1 MSSLMIGVSGVRGIV
16 GESLTPEL
24 LIRLGQAFGTYVMGG
39 PVVVGR
45 DTRVTGEMVKHSV
58 FGGLLS
64 TGCSIVD
71 VGVCATPTTTLMIEE
86 LGAAGGIVI
95 SASHNPA
102 EWNALKFFRSDG
114 FYLNDEE
121 GRNLLDIYYQGDFTK
136 ARFDGFHDVTTNG
149 EAQERHVK
157 RALELVDVGTIR
169 QCGFSV
175 ALDCCNGAGV
185 AITRMFLE
193 ELGCKI
199 HPLHCTPDGLFP
211 HDPEPTF
218 VNLQDI
224 CDYVRDNEVDV
235 GFAVDPDADRVAIIG
250 EDGAFIG
257 EEYTLGLATDYH
269 LRRMK
274 GPVVTNVSTTRAI
287 DDIAHAHGCECSRT
301 PVGEV
306 NVATR
311 MKQLSSPIGG
321 EGNGG
326 VIDPRLH
333 YGRDAIV
340 GIGMTLE
347 YMAISGRRVTELAS
361 KLPRYHM
368 LKSKVDCH
376 KSYSHEIVRRLAT
389 EGEGDRTDLTD
400 GLKIEWADSWVHLR
414 ASNTEPVMRIIAEAK
429 TEQAVGELVGR
440 YGEKVADILAELT
453 GGNSATRAAAP

>member
-1 MSSLMIGVSGVRGIV
+1 MSSLMIGISGVRGIV

-24 LIRLGQAFGTYVMGG
+24 LIRLGAAFGTYVMRGT
-39 PVVVGR
+39 VVVGR
-45 DTRVTGEMVKHSV
+45 DTRVSGEMVKHSV

-71 VGVCATPTTTLMIEE
+71 IGVCATPTATIMIEE

-102 EWNALKFFRSDG
+102 QWNALKFFRSDG

-121 GRNLLDIYYQGDFTK
+121 GRNLLDIYYQGDFEK
-136 ARFDGFHDVTTNG
+136 ARYDEFQDVATNG
-149 EAQERHVK
+149 TAAERHVA
-157 RALELVDVGTIR
+157 RALELLDIPAIK
-169 QCGFSV
+169 QCKFAV

-185 AITRMFLE
+185 EITRMFLDA
-193 ELGCKI
+193 LGCQI
-199 HPLHCTPDGLFP
+199 HPIHCTPDGIFP

-218 VNLQDI
+218 INLGDI
-224 CDYVRDNEVDV
+224 CQHVKDNNVDV

-250 EDGAFIG
+250 EDGDFVG
-257 EEYTLGLATDYH
+257 EEYSLGLAADYH
-269 LRRMK
+269 LRRKK

-287 DDIAHAHGCECSRT
+287 DDIARSHGCECVRV

-311 MKQLSSPIGG
+311 MKELGSPIGG

-333 YGRDAIV
+333 YGRDALV
-340 GIGMTLE
+340 GIGLVLE
-347 YMAISGRRVTELAS
+347 YMAMTGKRITELAS
-361 KLPRYHM
+361 KLPRYETVKAK
-368 LKSKVDCH
+368 LDCH
-376 KSYSHEIVRRLAT
+376 KSYAHEVVSRLRG
-389 EGEGDRTDLTD
+389 EGEGDSTDMTD

-429 TEQAVGELVGR
+429 TTEQAQELVDR
-440 YGEKVADILAELT
+440 YDVKVAGILAELT
-453 GGNSATRAAAP
+453 GGASASRAAAP